1 MQVNIKTMKN
11 DKQKIQKGNSNI
23 EYASFHARAIAALID
38 CALMA
43 LAFMPLFYLTNK
55 IIFGNMLPIDVINSV
70 SKDLLALSPNGQ
82 GLSFKEFIE
91 FIENNSKLR
100 EYFIT
105 NHGLLKSIINQIIQL
120 FSIAMIIIYFWM
132 KKQATPGK
140 MCLSLKIIDANTLDK
155 PSNKQL
161 ILRLFGY
168 IISTLPL
175 LLGIIWISF
184 DPKKQGWHD
193 KIANTVVIKCKK
205 KR

>member
-1 MQVNIKTMKN
+1 MQVNIKTMKKN
-11 DKQKIQKGNSNI
+11 QKKIAKKNNEV

-38 CALMA
+38 CLLMA

-70 SKDLLALSPNGQ
+70 SRDLLAQSPNGQ
-82 GLSFKEFIE
+82 SLSYKEFMA
-91 FIENNSKLR
+91 FIENNQRLK

-105 NHGLLKSIINQIIQL
+105 NHGLLKSTINQIIQL
-120 FSIAMIIIYFWM
+120 VSIALVIIYFWI

-140 MCLSLKIIDANTLDK
+140 MCLSLKIVDANNLGK

-161 ILRLFGY
+161 ISRMLGY
-168 IISTLPL
+168 IVSTVPL

-184 DPKKQGWHD
+184 DPRKQGWHD
-193 KIANTVVIKCKK
+193 KIANTVVIKNKK
-205 KR
+205 QK